1 VSDDTGWSRASEAY
15 HDRLMKAA
23 DRVDRLQL
31 LSDSP
36 MFSFWHDIK
45 NELAAAAEE
54 IRLLRR
60 RLEENQDDAA

>member
-1 VSDDTGWSRASEAY
+1 MSGDTGWARASEAY
-15 HDRLMKAA
+15 QDRLMKAA

-60 RLEENQDDAA
+60 RLEEKQDDAS

>member
-1 VSDDTGWSRASEAY
+1 
-15 HDRLMKAA
+15 MKAA

-60 RLEENQDDAA
+60 RLEEKQDDAS